1 MISSLL
7 SRRRN
12 GAWPVIH
19 ILSAFILLSFPITA
33 AAADA
38 MTFQG
43 SASWYGVTA
52 HGRTTASG
60 RVFNR
65 VDYAA
70 AHRTL
75 PFGTVLRVHNLRN
88 YRHVLVMVSDR
99 GPFIRGRVVDVSMQ
113 AAKVLGFVAH
123 GVASVWCEVVSTADG
138 EPLQKDLGF
147 YVQFFATSTR
157 AEAEQHQ
164 KDIALRL
171 GLDSKIF
178 HAPDDPQ
185 RAYRVCSGYWPV
197 FSEAETVLETLPG
210 YYTQAKVILAPL
222 NGEFLP
228 PSTFPESL
236 QEPSVGPAKK
246 HPLPVPLPKDAQ
258 KIAEVFSPTLAC
270 YSILFLS

>member
-12 GAWPVIH
+12 GAWPVIRT
-19 ILSAFILLSFPITA
+19 LSALILLSFPA
-33 AAADA
+33 AAIAA
-38 MTFQG
+38 EAATFQG
-43 SASWYGVTA
+43 KASWYGVTA

-88 YRHVLVMVSDR
+88 NRHVLVMVSDR

-123 GVASVWCEVVSTADG
+123 GVASVWCEVVSTPDG
-138 EPLQKDLGF
+138 EPLQKDQGF
-147 YVQFFATSTR
+147 YVQFFVTATR

-185 RAYRVCSGYWPV
+185 RAYRVCAGYWPV

-210 YYTQAKVILAPL
+210 YYAQAKVILAPL
-222 NGEFLP
+222 NGDFLP
-228 PSTFPESL
+228 PSTTPESI
-236 QEPSVGPAKK
+236 QEPLTGPVKK
-246 HPLPVPLPKDAQ
+246 ASTPRSSPKRHS
-258 KIAEVFSPTLAC
+258 KNR
-270 YSILFLS
+270 